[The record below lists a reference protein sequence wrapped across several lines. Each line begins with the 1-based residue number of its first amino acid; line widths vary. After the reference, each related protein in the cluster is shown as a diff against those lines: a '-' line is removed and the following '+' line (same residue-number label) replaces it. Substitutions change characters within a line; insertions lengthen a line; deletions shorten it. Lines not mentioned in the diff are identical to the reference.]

1 MAVVKLLP
9 PAVADLQRLVEF
21 LRDEDPQAAAET
33 VRIIFDALRVLE
45 KYPLIGRS
53 IKRDRR
59 ELVIYRGVTCYLS
72 HYHHEPVSDELLVVA
87 LRHQRE
93 MDVTTTA
100 Q

>member
-9 PAVADLQRLVEF
+9 PAVADLRRLVEF

-59 ELVIYRGVTCYLS
+59 ELVIYRGRTGYLAQY
-72 HYHHEPVSDELLVVA
+72 HYAPGSDEVVVLA

-93 MDVTTTA
+93 MEG
-100 Q
+100 